1 MATIVFTS
9 VLFIASN
16 SSADGAYG
24 EPTEITIA
32 PRMRYTWTPSL
43 KEWISMPRKIG
54 KDRNILHNAVKT
66 DADIIV
72 SSDKK
77 FKRYA
82 DGYKGIAIMKPS
94 DYVSSR
100 EDNKNNKRQKK

>member
-1 MATIVFTS
+1 MDAVVERID
-9 VLFIASN
+9 LDAQEN
-16 SSADGAYG
+16 
-24 EPTEITIA
+24 
-32 PRMRYTWTPSL
+32 R
-43 KEWISMPRKIG
+43 
-54 KDRNILHNAVKT
+54 KDRNILHDAVKT

-82 DGYKGIAIMKPS
+82 DGYEGIAIMKPS